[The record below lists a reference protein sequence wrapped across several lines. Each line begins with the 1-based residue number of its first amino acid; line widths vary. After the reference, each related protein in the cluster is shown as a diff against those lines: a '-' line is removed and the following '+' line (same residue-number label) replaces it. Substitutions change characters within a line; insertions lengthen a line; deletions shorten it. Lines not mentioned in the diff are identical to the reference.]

1 MVKTKKKK
9 KQTQLNLQNRGRLTN
24 QNLHLKWVLAVHTR
38 IQGNVC
44 DPKQQGWSGSGM
56 VEFRTEEPALH
67 VPSGT
72 ELV

>member
-9 KQTQLNLQNRGRLTN
+9 TNTIKPAESDINAPGRLTN

-56 VEFRTEEPALH
+56 VEFRIEEPGFAR
-67 VPSGT
+67 T
-72 ELV
+72 E

>member
-1 MVKTKKKK
+1 M
-9 KQTQLNLQNRGRLTN
+9 TN

-56 VEFRTEEPALH
+56 VEFRIEEPGFARA
-67 VPSGT
+67 
-72 ELV
+72 E